1 MAKFQVTI
9 KKDIQREEVVEI
21 EVFRNEVVYELDLTG
36 EDRRDWRDHVEDYL
50 NNNQDSIYSG
60 KVLTTDDSEDSDFEI
75 MSVE

>member
-1 MAKFQVTI
+1 MAKFHVTI
-9 KKDIQREEVVEI
+9 KWDIQREEMIEI
-21 EVFRNEVVYELDLTG
+21 DVFRDEVIYEMDLTG

>member
-1 MAKFQVTI
+1 MAKFHVTI
-9 KKDIQREEVVEI
+9 KWDIQREEMIEI
-21 EVFRNEVVYELDLTG
+21 DVFRDEVIYEMDLTG

-60 KVLTTDDSEDSDFEI
+60 KVLTTDDSADSDFEI

>member
-36 EDRRDWRDHVEDYL
+36 EDRRDWRDYVEDYL

>member
-1 MAKFQVTI
+1 MAKFHVTI
-9 KKDIQREEVVEI
+9 KWDIQREERIEI
-21 EVFRNEVVYELDLTG
+21 DVFRDEVIYEMDLTG

-60 KVLTTDDSEDSDFEI
+60 KVLTTDDSADSDFEI